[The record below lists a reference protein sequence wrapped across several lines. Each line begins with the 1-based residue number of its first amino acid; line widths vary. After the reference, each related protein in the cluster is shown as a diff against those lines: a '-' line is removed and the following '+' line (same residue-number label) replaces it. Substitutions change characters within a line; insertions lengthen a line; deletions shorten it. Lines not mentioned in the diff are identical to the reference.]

1 MGQIDKI
8 KEILT
13 TLRVAMSVAFGVL
26 VIIIGNVIKRYDN
39 NSIDLLFW
47 AGVIFSVLITAII
60 ILLIMNISKKTNEI
74 GDL

>member
-60 ILLIMNISKKTNEI
+60 ILLIMNISKKT
-74 GDL
+74 